1 MAGREPNEKLKRL
14 LHESSWSESRLARE
28 VNRVGAE
35 AGTPLR
41 YGQSA
46 VAHWLS
52 GTMPQRKVRRYVL
65 EALARKLQRPVTH
78 AEAGFPVTALPPT
91 TQPDTV
97 EELIELGRYD
107 MDPSRRG
114 VLGATLFSVALTIPD
129 WPDVVGRLEAVRTG
143 RSRRIGF
150 REVDAVAAVTEKV
163 SELDDQ
169 FGGRH
174 ARPMA
179 AAFLVNTVAPHLTA
193 DASDDVRKA
202 LLSATSDLLYL
213 TGFMAVDEGVHG
225 VAQRYYIK
233 ALDFAG
239 AADDHLTYCTT
250 LRGMSLQ
257 AIDLGHASRAVR
269 LADSATA
276 ASPAAGPRMR
286 AFLAGQQAHAYAA
299 DGDRSKALACIKEAE
314 AAMNKAESRAKAFGS
329 YAPSSLAYHVSQVR
343 YALGDRTEAVEALKE
358 SDRLRDS
365 HYRRSSVRYNALLAE
380 RQLEIG
386 LLEEACVT
394 WHRVLD
400 DYPLVQSGSADE
412 KVRHMK
418 SLLRPHLRNQAAR
431 GLYERGRA
439 ATASV

>member
-1 MAGREPNEKLKRL
+1 MSKREPNGNLKRL
-14 LHESSWSESRLARE
+14 LDETGWTESQLARE
-28 VNRVGAE
+28 VKRVGTE

-46 VAHWLS
+46 VAHWLG
-52 GTMPQRKVRRYVL
+52 GTMPQSKVRRFIL
-65 EALARKLQRPVTH
+65 EALTRRLKRPITL
-78 AEAGFPVTALPPT
+78 AESGFPATAPLPSAR
-91 TQPDTV
+91 PDTV

-114 VLGATLFSVALTIPD
+114 VLGATLFSVALTIPE
-129 WPDVVGRLEAVRTG
+129 WPDVVGRLEAVQTG
-143 RSRRIGF
+143 QARRIGF
-150 REVDAVAAVTEKV
+150 REVDAVAAMTEKV

-179 AAFLVNTVAPHLTA
+179 AAFLVNTVAAHLRA
-193 DASDDVRKA
+193 DAPDEVRRA

-225 VAQRYYIK
+225 VAQRYYMK
-233 ALDFAG
+233 ALEFAG

-257 AIDLGHASRAVR
+257 AVDLGHASRAVR
-269 LADSATA
+269 LADSAAA

-286 AFLAGQQAHAYAA
+286 AFLAGQQAHSYAA
-299 DGDRSKALACIKEAE
+299 SGDRSNALAFIKEAE
-314 AAMNKAESRAKAFGS
+314 VAMDKAESRAKAFGS

-343 YALGDRTEAVEALKE
+343 YALGDKAGAVTSLRE

-386 LLEEACVT
+386 HLEEACAT

-418 SLLRPHLRNQAAR
+418 SLVRPHLRNQAAR
-431 GLYERGRA
+431 SLYERGQA
-439 ATASV
+439 ATA